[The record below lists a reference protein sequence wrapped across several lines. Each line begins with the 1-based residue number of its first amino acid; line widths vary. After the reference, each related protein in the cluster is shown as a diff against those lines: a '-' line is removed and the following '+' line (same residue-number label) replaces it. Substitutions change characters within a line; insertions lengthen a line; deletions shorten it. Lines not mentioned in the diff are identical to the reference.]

1 MRLIKCI
8 IFLFIY
14 LFKSQIE
21 ILCLFVAGDRN
32 FKFWIKTNLDLQ
44 KFDLNLNLKKKTK
57 LNRVLPH
64 GNHTPSSTGQ
74 WKLNENSNFQTI
86 VFMSSVYCSY
96 TYHNHLNH
104 TILTITT
111 SVYGSFILN
120 IFSHNKVL
128 QYQQGIK
135 NNRNYKIST
144 K

>member
-32 FKFWIKTNLDLQ
+32 FKFWIKTNLVLQ
-44 KFDLNLNLKKKTK
+44 KFDLNLNLKKKKRNWT
-57 LNRVLPH
+57 
-64 GNHTPSSTGQ
+64 GSSRTVIIPLHQ
-74 WKLNENSNFQTI
+74 QVNENWMKIQIFQTI

-120 IFSHNKVL
+120 IFTQQSTTVSTRNKK
-128 QYQQGIK
+128 QQK
-135 NNRNYKIST
+135 L
-144 K
+144 

>member
-32 FKFWIKTNLDLQ
+32 FKFWIKTNLNLQ

-57 LNRVLPH
+57 LNRELPH

-74 WKLNENSNFQTI
+74 WKLNENSNFPNHSLYVKCILFIHLPQ
-86 VFMSSVYCSY
+86 SPQP
-96 TYHNHLNH
+96 HNFNH
-104 TILTITT
+104 HNFSIWFFHSQYFHTT
-111 SVYGSFILN
+111 KYYSI
-120 IFSHNKVL
+120 NK
-128 QYQQGIK
+128 K
-135 NNRNYKIST
+135 
-144 K
+144 

>member
-32 FKFWIKTNLDLQ
+32 FKFWIKTNLNLQ
-44 KFDLNLNLKKKTK
+44 KFDLNLNLKKKRNWT
-57 LNRVLPH
+57 
-64 GNHTPSSTGQ
+64 GSSRTVIIPLHQ
-74 WKLNENSNFQTI
+74 QVNENWMKIQIFQTI

-96 TYHNHLNH
+96 TYHNHLSH

-120 IFSHNKVL
+120 IFTQQSTTVSTRNKK
-128 QYQQGIK
+128 QQK
-135 NNRNYKIST
+135 L
-144 K
+144 